1 MELADPAAALE
12 AVHEFQ
18 RLLTLDNRDWSA
30 GKPRRH
36 VSDVEKMQP
45 LIQGIAARIDPD
57 SVEQMRAAGQT
68 AWRWSN
74 AYGATNRLIG
84 ILEKHEEHERI
95 LGPAGPA
102 LAPTQLHPWVWHAAA
117 DLWDGGHHAQAV
129 EDAFKSVERRTQVKV
144 GHLNLSGK
152 KLYSQ
157 SFSTK
162 EPTSGMSRLRFPD
175 TDQSEQKD
183 TWTSAHEGAMHL
195 GMACAQGIRNL
206 RAHPS
211 SDITK
216 QEALEQLAALSV
228 LARWVDVCEV
238 VRAEPTPSDGG

>member
-18 RLLTLDNRDWSA
+18 RLLTLDNQDFRA

-36 VSDVEKMQP
+36 ASDVEKMQP

-57 SVEQMRAAGQT
+57 SVEDLLAAGQT

-84 ILEKHEEHERI
+84 ILEQQEEHERI

-102 LAPTQLHPWVWHAAA
+102 LAPTRLHAWVWHAAA

-144 GHLNLSGK
+144 GDLNLSGK

-157 SFSTK
+157 SLSTK
-162 EPTSGMSRLRFPD
+162 EPTSEVSRLRFPD
-175 TDQSEQKD
+175 IDQSEQKD
-183 TWTSAHEGAMHL
+183 NWTSAHEGAMHL

-211 SDITK
+211 SDITE

-228 LARWVDVCEV
+228 LARWVDACEV
-238 VRAEPTPSDGG
+238 VSAEPAPSDGP